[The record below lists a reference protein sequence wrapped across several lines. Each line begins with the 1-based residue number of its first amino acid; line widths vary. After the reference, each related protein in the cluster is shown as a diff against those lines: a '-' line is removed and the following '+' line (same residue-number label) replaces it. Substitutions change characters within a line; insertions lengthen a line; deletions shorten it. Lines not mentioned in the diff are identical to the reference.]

1 MNTWTK
7 DVHHFWFEEATPK
20 QYWNGGDEFDALIR
34 SRFLAVW
41 EEQKSKAAA
50 SFLTSGVDAL
60 AAVILFDQF
69 PRNIHRG
76 DALAFATDPLA
87 LEIAKGAIDAQ
98 FDDALPSSQRS
109 FLYMPFMHSENLA
122 DQDKSVALFTA
133 LGSNEKFAQS
143 HRDVIA
149 KFGRFPHRN
158 KILGRESSP
167 EEIRAVAEGS
177 SW

>member
-1 MNTWTK
+1 MTPWTQ
-7 DVHHFWFEEATPK
+7 DVHHFWFEETNPK

-41 EEQKSKAAA
+41 EEQKSKTAV
-50 SFLTSGVDAL
+50 SFLANGVDAL
-60 AAVILFDQF
+60 AAIILFDQF

-87 LEIAKGAIDAQ
+87 LQIAKGAIDAQ
-98 FDDALPSSQRS
+98 LDEALPADQRS

-122 DQDKSVALFTA
+122 DQERSVALFAA

-143 HRDVIA
+143 HRDIVT
-149 KFGRFPHRN
+149 RY
-158 KILGRESSP
+158 
-167 EEIRAVAEGS
+167 
-177 SW
+177 